1 MTDDLSTR
9 VMAQQGQMRDGA
21 VTNDFFA
28 ELERIQA
35 GQRQPT
41 APEAAAALGEDEG
54 RSVVGDVAL
63 GLVETP
69 RQVLGGVRDAV
80 QETLDFTHQFG
91 AELDKSV
98 PLGRINIDLDPDTPL
113 FESGTPEEQP
123 ITLPEVTEA
132 DTVTGGMVRG
142 VSQFITGFLGARKAL
157 APIRAVGGAAQ
168 LGKAALAGA
177 MADFTVFDEHEDRL
191 SDLVQEFPALQ
202 NPVTEY
208 LAADPTDS
216 FAEGRFKNALEGLGL
231 GVAVDGFVAAI
242 RAMRSARA
250 ARTAATSAGIPEQPR
265 AITQQDAL
273 APLGD
278 TNAPLIGDRPANPAA
293 LPADAPVN
301 PDAVPSPLD
310 EVIRANDTLGVPDDV
325 AARGLAQPIYP
336 LQEGTGTDEVFV
348 NFARINAPRDVKN
361 AIGQMADAMAPQIDE
376 ARRGVQSFEETARL
390 ADDLGMDVEDL
401 LARNKGEAFNAETA
415 LAARRLWAQSGERL
429 AQVAQWAADNPSEAN
444 LVAFRRMMAIHNAV
458 QTQVIAARTET
469 ARALSAWRIPAGTG
483 GVETARAIE
492 MLLGQSGGAGV
503 TRELAQRIA
512 AVGNDPRVL
521 GEVVRRTLYQ
531 RTRDAIIEGWVMGLL
546 SGPKTHM
553 VNAISNTSVI
563 LQQMQE
569 RAVAA
574 RIAQVLGDDAGVQ
587 VGEASAQMAGAVS
600 AQRDALRLAWR
611 ALVTGETGA
620 SLGKVDLPR
629 QGAISS
635 EGLQIASDTWIGR
648 GVDYLG
654 AAVRIPGRL
663 LGAADEYFK
672 TVGYRMETHAQ
683 ALRQASSEVQA
694 GTIPADGLKARMAE
708 LIEKP
713 PENIRL
719 AAVDQALYQTFT
731 NKPGKFG
738 QMLSRAVNEFPMLRW
753 LLPFVRTPV
762 NIAHYTFVR
771 TPLAPL
777 FQTVRADIAAG
788 GARRDLALSRMAS
801 GTFVM
806 LGAMDYAMDGTITG
820 GGPQDR
826 GQAAAMRRAGWQP
839 YSIRVGN
846 RYFAYNRLDPI
857 GMTLGLGADFAEF
870 TMNGEW
876 GDEDLDDAD
885 EVGAAIIGSIGSNLT
900 SKTYLR
906 GIAEFFEFMANPQMF
921 GESYLRRFAGSGVP
935 TGVAEVARVQD
946 PYLRS
951 ANDLLSAMK
960 RRMPGLSDELPPVR
974 DLWGRPVDFRSELG
988 TTFDV
993 VSPIYASSHDPE
1005 PIDEEFLRLGYFPR
1019 KPPYRTSFNGVSVN
1033 LREFPEA
1040 YSRYIELTGNELKHP
1055 TFGLGAMDLLNA
1067 VVTGNHSLSGQYQL
1081 RTDGPDGGKSVM
1093 LRELL
1098 LSYRDLARQQVL
1110 QEFPAIRLQV
1120 EQGLLE
1126 QRRRETGQ

>member
-1 MTDDLSTR
+1 MTDDLSNQ
-9 VMAQQGQMRDGA
+9 VMAQQAQMRQSA
-21 VTNDFFA
+21 NTSDFFA
-28 ELERIQA
+28 ELERIEAA
-35 GQRQPT
+35 GPT
-41 APEAAAALGEDEG
+41 PAPEAAPEAAEDEG
-54 RSVVGDVAL
+54 RSVVGDIAL

-91 AELDKSV
+91 AILDESV
-98 PLGRINIDLDPDTPL
+98 PLGRLNIDLDPDTSF

-123 ITLPEVTEA
+123 INLPEVAEA

-142 VSQFITGFLGARKAL
+142 VSQFITGFLGANKAL
-157 APIRAVGGAAQ
+157 APIRAVGGTAR
-168 LGKAALAGA
+168 LGRAALAGA

-231 GVAVDGFVAAI
+231 GVAVDGFVAAV

-250 ARTAATSAGIPEQPR
+250 ARSAATSAGIPEQPR
-265 AITQQDAL
+265 GVTQQEVL
-273 APLGD
+273 APIGD
-278 TNAPLIGDRPANPAA
+278 TDAPLIGDRPASVPARA
-293 LPADAPVN
+293 AEAPVN

-310 EVIRANDTLGVPDDV
+310 EVLRADDSLGVPDEV
-325 AARGLAQPIYP
+325 AARGLSQPVYP

-348 NFARINAPRDVKN
+348 NFARIDAPDDVKN

-401 LARNKGEAFNAETA
+401 LARNDGQPFNAETA

-429 AQVAQWAADNPSEAN
+429 AEVAQLAADNPSEAN
-444 LVAFRRMMAIHNAV
+444 LVAFRRMMAVHNAV

-469 ARALSAWRIPAGTG
+469 ARALSAWRIPAGG
-483 GVETARAIE
+483 NVETARAIE
-492 MLLGQSGGAGV
+492 TLLEQSGGAGV

-512 AVGNDPRVL
+512 AVGNDPRAL
-521 GEVVRRTLYQ
+521 GEVVKRTLYQ

-553 VNAISNTSVI
+553 VNAMSNTSVI

-587 VGEASAQMAGAVS
+587 LGEATAQMAGALS

-611 ALVTGETGA
+611 ALVTEETGA
-620 SLGKVDLPR
+620 SLGKIDLPR
-629 QGAISS
+629 RAAISS

-648 GVDYLG
+648 GVDFLG

-663 LGAADEYFK
+663 LGASDEYFK
-672 TVGYRMETHAQ
+672 TVGYRMEVHAQ
-683 ALRQASSEVQA
+683 AVRQAAREVDA
-694 GTIPADGLKARMAE
+694 GTVPADGMKARVAE
-708 LIEKP
+708 LVENP
-713 PENIRL
+713 PENLRL
-719 AAVDQALYQTFT
+719 EAVDQALYQTFT
-731 NKPGKFG
+731 NPPGRFG
-738 QMLSRAVNEFPMLRW
+738 QMLSRAVNEFPLLRW
-753 LLPFVRTPV
+753 ILPFVRTPA

-806 LGAMDYAMDGTITG
+806 LGAMDFAMDGSITG
-820 GGPQDR
+820 AGPTDQ
-826 GQAAAMRRAGWQP
+826 GEKQALLRTGWKP
-839 YSIRVGN
+839 YSIRVGE
-846 RYFAYNRLDPI
+846 RFFAYNRLDPI

-870 TMNGEW
+870 TVNSEW
-876 GDEDLDDAD
+876 GEEDLDAAD
-885 EVGAAIIGSIGSNLT
+885 EMAAAIIGSIGGNLT

-906 GIAEFFEFMANPQMF
+906 GISEFFEFMANPQMF
-921 GESYLRRFAGSGVP
+921 GEGYVRRFAGSVVP
-935 TGVAEVARVQD
+935 AGAAEIARTQD

-951 ANDLLSAMK
+951 ADDLMSAIK
-960 RRMPGLSDELPPVR
+960 RRTPGLSDELPPVR
-974 DLWGRPVDFRSELG
+974 DLWGRPVDFRSGLG
-988 TTFDV
+988 TTYDM

-1005 PIDEEFLRLGYFPR
+1005 PIDEEFLRLEYFPR

-1033 LREFPEA
+1033 LRDFPEA
-1040 YSRYIELTGNELKHP
+1040 YSRYIELTGNALKHP

-1067 VVTGNHSLSGQYQL
+1067 VVTGNHTLSGRYQL
-1081 RTDGPDGGKSVM
+1081 RTDGPEGGKSMM
-1093 LRELL
+1093 LRDLL
-1098 LSYRDLARQQVL
+1098 LSYRDLAKQQVL
-1110 QEFPAIRLQV
+1110 QEFPALRLQV
-1120 EQGLLE
+1120 EQGMLE
-1126 QRRRETGQ
+1126 QRRRQTGQ